1 MGESMKIGIIGAG
14 HIGGTLAGLLARAGH
29 QVAVSNSRGPESL
42 KLFVAEAGK
51 NVRAMTAADA
61 AAFGELIILAVP
73 WRKPEALPP
82 PHLVAGKIV
91 VDAMNPYGEG
101 GTLLD
106 LGDSTS
112 SEETARRLPGSRL
125 VKAFNTIYYKHLQE
139 RGTSRKE
146 ERITIYV
153 AGDDKEAKAV
163 VKGLIEEI
171 GFAPFDT
178 GPLREGGR
186 RQQPGSPIYNAPMT
200 LERAREI
207 FNSTA

>member
-1 MGESMKIGIIGAG
+1 MKIGIIGAG
-14 HIGGTLAGLLARAGH
+14 RIGGTLAVLLAKAGH
-29 QVAVSNSRGPESL
+29 EVAVSNSRGPKSL
-42 KLFVAEAGK
+42 KSIVAEAGK
-51 NVRAMTAADA
+51 NVQAMTVADA
-61 AAFGELIILAVP
+61 AAFGEVVILAVP

-91 VDAMNPYGEG
+91 IDAMNPYGEG
-101 GTLLD
+101 GTILN
-106 LGDSTS
+106 LGASTS
-112 SEETARRLPGSRL
+112 SEETARRLPGCRL

-146 ERITIYV
+146 ERITIYL
-153 AGDDKEAKAV
+153 AGDDKEAKGV

-178 GPLREGGR
+178 GSLKEGGR
-186 RQQPGSPIYNAPMT
+186 KQQPGSPIYNSPMT
-200 LERAREI
+200 LERAKEI

>member
-1 MGESMKIGIIGAG
+1 MKIGIIGAG
-14 HIGGTLAGLLARAGH
+14 HIGGTLAVLLARAGH

-42 KLFVAEAGK
+42 KSLVAEAGK
-51 NVRAMTAADA
+51 NVQAMTVAEA
-61 AAFGELIILAVP
+61 AAFGEVVILAVP

-82 PHLVAGKIV
+82 PHRVAGKIV
-91 VDAMNPYGEG
+91 IDAMNPYGEG
-101 GTLLD
+101 GTILN
-106 LGDSTS
+106 LGASTS
-112 SEETARRLPGSRL
+112 SEETARRLPGCRL

-146 ERITIYV
+146 ERITIYL
-153 AGDDKEAKAV
+153 AGDDKEAKGV

-178 GPLREGGR
+178 GSLKEGGR
-186 RQQPGSPIYNAPMT
+186 KQQPGSPIYNSPMT
-200 LERAREI
+200 LERAKEI